1 MATKQYLDEAGLQTL
16 WTKIKSYV
24 ASHSGGGSNVSVNST
39 TGTAQTL
46 TSGITW
52 TKIDS
57 SEVTLPE
64 AGIYMLVGANRFA
77 SNASGRRAIAW
88 YNVTSSTR
96 ITRSIVIVPPV
107 SGETTY
113 IQTTYIAEVTGST
126 KFALQ
131 SYQNSGSNLSTTS
144 YVQVVRL
151 A

>member
-24 ASHSGGGSNVSVNST
+24 ASHSGGSNVSVTSM

-46 TSGITW
+46 TSGTTW

-88 YNVTSSTR
+88 YNATNSTR
-96 ITRSIVIVPPV
+96 ITRSIVILPPV

-113 IQTTYIAEVTGST
+113 MQTTYIAEVTGPT

-131 SYQNSGSNLSTTS
+131 SYQNSGSSLSTTS

-151 A
+151 V